1 MPQRVL
7 VVDDEQIIR
16 ESLSFILKKEG
27 YAVDEAPNGKDALR
41 KQQEQPYDV
50 VVTDIEMPEMRGVEL
65 LERIRQGSPETL
77 VVVITAFGSIETAVT
92 ALRKGAADYVLK
104 PINFDD
110 LLHRIKKLLDYKAVS
125 IENSLLRQELN
136 RTYDFENIIGQSQSM
151 NRVFEIIKKVSTS
164 EGTVLITGKSGTGK
178 ELVAKAIHY
187 NSPRQQ
193 KRFVAINCGAI
204 VDTLFES
211 ELFGHKKGSFTG
223 ATVDKDGLLKVADG
237 GTVFLDEVSEI
248 PLHLQVKLLRAI
260 EQKEITAVGTTDPIN
275 IDVRILAA
283 TNRNLRQEVE
293 KGNFREDLF
302 YRLNVIEIGLPSL
315 SERREDIPI
324 LANHFLDV
332 YKKQMVRQIKGFTN
346 EVMNAFM
353 RYQWKG
359 EIRELENVIERAVI
373 FCDSDFIT
381 LEHLP
386 EYMMPA
392 SPINEPITPYGQQT
406 LKDAVKNFER
416 QFIQQALAKYNQNKE
431 EVARSLGVSLSSLYR
446 KIEELAIEVPQS

>member
-16 ESLSFILKKEG
+16 ESLSFILRKEG
-27 YAVDEAPNGKDALR
+27 YVVDEAPNGKDALR
-41 KQQEQPYDV
+41 KQQEQAYDV

-77 VVVITAFGSIETAVT
+77 VVIITAFGSIETAVA
-92 ALRKGAADYVLK
+92 ALRSGAADYVLK

-110 LLHRIKKLLDYKAVS
+110 LLHRVKKLLDFRAVS

-136 RTYDFENIIGQSQSM
+136 RTYDFVNIIGQSASM
-151 NRVFEIIKKVSTS
+151 NRVFDVIKRVSTS

-223 ATVDKDGLLKVADG
+223 ATVDKEGLLKVADG

-260 EQKEITAVGTTDPIN
+260 EQKEITAVGTTDPVS

-302 YRLNVIEIGLPSL
+302 YRLNVIEIALPSL

-332 YKKQMVRQIKGFTN
+332 YKKQMGRQIKGFTN

-392 SPINEPITPYGQQT
+392 SPNNEPLTPYGQQT

-446 KIEELAIEVPQS
+446 KIEELSIEVPQT

>member
-16 ESLSFILKKEG
+16 ESLSFILRKEG
-27 YAVDEAPNGKDALR
+27 YVVDEAPNGKDALR
-41 KQQEQPYDV
+41 KQQEQAYDV

-77 VVVITAFGSIETAVT
+77 VVIITAFGSIETAVA
-92 ALRKGAADYVLK
+92 ALRSGAADYVLK

-110 LLHRIKKLLDYKAVS
+110 LLHRVKKLLDFRAVS

-136 RTYDFENIIGQSQSM
+136 RTYDFVNIIGQSASM
-151 NRVFEIIKKVSTS
+151 NRVFDVIKRVSTS

-223 ATVDKDGLLKVADG
+223 ATVDKEGLLKVADG

-260 EQKEITAVGTTDPIN
+260 EQKEITAVGTTDPVS

-302 YRLNVIEIGLPSL
+302 YRLNVIEIALPSL

-332 YKKQMVRQIKGFTN
+332 YKKQMGRQIKGFTN

-392 SPINEPITPYGQQT
+392 SPNNEPLTPYGQQT

-446 KIEELAIEVPQS
+446 KIEELAIEVPQT

>member
-16 ESLSFILKKEG
+16 ESLSFILRKEG
-27 YAVDEAPNGKDALR
+27 YVVDEAPNGKDALR
-41 KQQEQPYDV
+41 KQQEQAYDV

-77 VVVITAFGSIETAVT
+77 VVIITAFGSIETAVA
-92 ALRKGAADYVLK
+92 ALRSGAADYVLK

-110 LLHRIKKLLDYKAVS
+110 LLHRVKKLLDFRAVS

-136 RTYDFENIIGQSQSM
+136 RTYDFVNIIGQSASM
-151 NRVFEIIKKVSTS
+151 NRVFDVIKRVSTS

-223 ATVDKDGLLKVADG
+223 ATVDKEGLLKVADG

-260 EQKEITAVGTTDPIN
+260 EQKEITAVGTTDPVS

-302 YRLNVIEIGLPSL
+302 YRLNVIEIALPSL

-332 YKKQMVRQIKGFTN
+332 YKKQMGRQIKGFTN

-373 FCDSDFIT
+373 FCDSDVIT

-392 SPINEPITPYGQQT
+392 SPNNEPLTPYGQQT

-446 KIEELAIEVPQS
+446 KIEELAIEVPQT

>member
-27 YAVDEAPNGKDALR
+27 YTVDEAPNGKEALR
-41 KQQEQPYDV
+41 KQQEDPYDV

-65 LERIRQGSPETL
+65 LERIRHGSPETL
-77 VVVITAFGSIETAVT
+77 VVVITAFGSIETAVA

-110 LLHRIKKLLDYKAVS
+110 LLHRLKKLLEYRAVS
-125 IENSLLRQELN
+125 VENSLLRQELN
-136 RTYDFENIIGQSQSM
+136 RTYDFENIIGQSTSM
-151 NRVFEIIKKVSTS
+151 KRVFEIIKKVSTS

-223 ATVDKDGLLKVADG
+223 ATVDKDGLMKVADG

-260 EQKEITAVGTTDPIN
+260 EQKEITAVGTTDPVT

-315 SERREDIPI
+315 SERRE
-324 LANHFLDV
+324 
-332 YKKQMVRQIKGFTN
+332 
-346 EVMNAFM
+346 
-353 RYQWKG
+353 
-359 EIRELENVIERAVI
+359 NVIERAVI
-373 FCDSDFIT
+373 FCDGDFVT

-386 EYMMPA
+386 DYMMPA
-392 SPINEPITPYGQQT
+392 SPSSEPIIPYGQQT

-416 QFIQQALAKYNQNKE
+416 QFIQQALSKYNQNKE

-446 KIEELAIEVPQS
+446 KIEELSIEVPQS

>member
-27 YAVDEAPNGKDALR
+27 YVVDEAPNGKEALR

-77 VVVITAFGSIETAVT
+77 VVIITAFGSIETAV
-92 ALRKGAADYVLK
+92 ASLRKGAADYVLK

-110 LLHRIKKLLDYKAVS
+110 LLHRVKKLLDYRALS

-151 NRVFEIIKKVSTS
+151 KRVFDIIKKVSSS

-223 ATVDKDGLLKVADG
+223 ATVDKEGLMKVADG

-260 EQKEITAVGTTDPIN
+260 EQKEITAVGTTEPIS

-302 YRLNVIEIGLPSL
+302 YRLNVIEIALPSL

-332 YKKQMVRQIKGFTN
+332 YKLQMGRQIQGF
-346 EVMNAFM
+346 
-353 RYQWKG
+353 
-359 EIRELENVIERAVI
+359 
-373 FCDSDFIT
+373 
-381 LEHLP
+381 
-386 EYMMPA
+386 
-392 SPINEPITPYGQQT
+392 
-406 LKDAVKNFER
+406 
-416 QFIQQALAKYNQNKE
+416 
-431 EVARSLGVSLSSLYR
+431 
-446 KIEELAIEVPQS
+446 